1 MDALSSIAGTLLG
14 SPGGT
19 SQQSFAWGTC
29 DSVTGATASVI
40 LDGDTEAIDL
50 PMESGAR
57 GMAPGDRCL
66 ISCWGREASVQS
78 YRLTDN

>member
-1 MDALSSIAGTLLG
+1 MDALNSIAGTLLG
-14 SPGGT
+14 SAGSA

-29 DSVTGATASVI
+29 DSVAGAMASVI
-40 LDGDTEAIDL
+40 LDGDTDPIEL

-78 YRLTDN
+78 FRLTS

>member
-1 MDALSSIAGTLLG
+1 MDAINSIAGTLLV
-14 SPGGT
+14 SQETP

-29 DSVTGATASVI
+29 DSVTGAMASVI
-40 LDGDTEAIDL
+40 LDGDTEAIEL

-78 YRLTDN
+78 FRLTS